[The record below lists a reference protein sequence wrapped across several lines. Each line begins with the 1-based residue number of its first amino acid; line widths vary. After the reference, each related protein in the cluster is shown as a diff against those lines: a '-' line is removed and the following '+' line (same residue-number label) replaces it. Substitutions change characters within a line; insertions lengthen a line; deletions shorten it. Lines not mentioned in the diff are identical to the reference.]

1 MNKQTFSTTAALVLG
16 TIAISAVFLDE
27 LLAFPMLEYV
37 AIAAG
42 ALGFVM
48 SLPPMM
54 KLNRTQILAHEFA
67 AIAGGVAIALSFD
80 PPHALIGLVPVLA
93 IFPSMA
99 IRLQSYP
106 ALNRTT
112 ALWLEPVMALL
123 MLGTYLAGNLFVEGT
138 GWKGWVYPALQIL
151 MSLMIMTM
159 TLMDRL
165 TNLKSV
171 NGSFKADVGKQ
182 APDFELPDENGKLV
196 KLSDF
201 HGQNNVLII
210 FYRGDWCPFCNI
222 MLRLYK
228 KEAHRFQDKGIVM
241 LAIGPDDPQTNRQLV
256 KAIGLPFHVLS
267 DPDLSVVNQ
276 YGIRVKNHNPGKT
289 GGENET
295 DSPLPASFLID
306 KTGTVQFTS
315 HPARVGEFLR
325 PELIFPVLDQ
335 LERQHKPQA
344 A

>member
-1 MNKQTFSTTAALVLG
+1 MNKQTFSTAAALVLG
-16 TIAISAVFLDE
+16 TIALAGTFLKAVLE
-27 LLAFPMLEYV
+27 LPALEYV
-37 AIAAG
+37 AVGAA

-48 SLPPMM
+48 SLPPKM

-67 AIAGGVAIALSFD
+67 AIAGGVAIALSFE
-80 PPHALIGLVPVLA
+80 PPNALLGLVPVLA

-112 ALWLEPVMALL
+112 ALWLEPVVALL
-123 MLGTYLAGNLFVEGT
+123 MLGTYVAGNVLVEGM
-138 GWKGWVYPALQIL
+138 GWKGWAYPALQIL
-151 MSLMIMTM
+151 MSLMVMVM

-165 TNLKSV
+165 ANLKTAR
-171 NGSFKADVGKQ
+171 GGFKADVGKQ
-182 APDFELPDENGKLV
+182 APDFELPDEAGNLV

-201 HGQNNVLII
+201 KGQNHVLII

-256 KAIGLPFHVLS
+256 EAVGLPFHVLS

-325 PELIFPVLDQ
+325 PELIFPVLDE
-335 LERQHKPQA
+335 LDRYPTASA